1 MHKIIQKTKSFIR
14 NEDGIATAWAIGWL
28 ILCFSIAGLSIDIT
42 NAWKVKQF
50 LQSTADVAAHAGGLE
65 LGGPESQQLL
75 DKVTAAANEYASLN
89 MNPARYGDVLV
100 NNDVSVG
107 YWDNE
112 TKTFQDMNVGGST
125 SIPDAVRVVT
135 RQDGIASS
143 KVGTFFLRFVGFDA
157 FTIAATTT
165 VQNFISIC
173 ERDGLM
179 AAGSIKMSTQQSF
192 LSTYCVYGIGGIN
205 ASDQNFFDKGA
216 TAGMVNLDDCG
227 PLPENCTDV
236 YNPGIED
243 ALRQG
248 TVTFGK
254 VDRISTN
261 IDLLKNP
268 YSEIVPDYIDRTQDP
283 IVITDIKN
291 FDPEAGLKTG
301 RIHIFDC
308 TTGGATTVNLGGL
321 ASLTN
326 KGNDSTTGADSIPL
340 YITKSEMVIVG
351 ESCNF
356 AFDSSVSFEDA
367 YIATDATGL
376 QTFSGSANARF
387 GSDDDCGDGGEVTL
401 ITAGS
406 VNFAAK
412 LNAYD
417 LEIVAANDVHFA
429 SKGND
434 GESVHI
440 GTSVWAGGDISMTTK
455 HTFISC
461 DVLTGSDYDLKYTV
475 RYVE

>member
-135 RQDGIASS
+135 RQDGVASS

-173 ERDGLM
+173 E
-179 AAGSIKMSTQQSF
+179 
-192 LSTYCVYGIGGIN
+192 
-205 ASDQNFFDKGA
+205 
-216 TAGMVNLDDCG
+216 
-227 PLPENCTDV
+227 
-236 YNPGIED
+236 
-243 ALRQG
+243 
-248 TVTFGK
+248 
-254 VDRISTN
+254 
-261 IDLLKNP
+261 
-268 YSEIVPDYIDRTQDP
+268 
-283 IVITDIKN
+283 
-291 FDPEAGLKTG
+291 
-301 RIHIFDC
+301 
-308 TTGGATTVNLGGL
+308 
-321 ASLTN
+321 
-326 KGNDSTTGADSIPL
+326 
-340 YITKSEMVIVG
+340 
-351 ESCNF
+351 
-356 AFDSSVSFEDA
+356 
-367 YIATDATGL
+367 
-376 QTFSGSANARF
+376 
-387 GSDDDCGDGGEVTL
+387 
-401 ITAGS
+401 
-406 VNFAAK
+406 
-412 LNAYD
+412 
-417 LEIVAANDVHFA
+417 
-429 SKGND
+429 
-434 GESVHI
+434 
-440 GTSVWAGGDISMTTK
+440 
-455 HTFISC
+455 
-461 DVLTGSDYDLKYTV
+461 
-475 RYVE
+475 